1 MKNNTPSLT
10 VDAVI
15 LFKNKLVLVKRKN
28 PPYQGKFAL
37 PGGFVEIGESTE
49 EAASRE
55 AFEETGLSVEILKL
69 IGVYSDPERD
79 PRRHT
84 VSVCYLAKGY
94 GDLKSGS
101 DADAVELFEFDSIPE
116 LAFDHN
122 KMINDAKSDINAVLY
137 QMQKYDVS

>member
-1 MKNNTPSLT
+1 MKHTTPSLT
-10 VDAVI
+10 VDTVI

-49 EAASRE
+49 TAAARE

-79 PRRHT
+79 PRRRT

-101 DADAVELFEFDSIPE
+101 DAAAVELFELDSIPE

-122 KMINDAKSDINAVLY
+122 KMINEAKSDINAVLY
-137 QMQKYDVS
+137 

>member
-1 MKNNTPSLT
+1 MKQNTPSLT
-10 VDAVI
+10 VDTVI
-15 LFKNKLVLVKRKN
+15 LFKSKLVLVKRKY
-28 PPYQGKFAL
+28 PPFQGKFAL
-37 PGGFVEIGESTE
+37 PGGFVEIGETTE
-49 EAASRE
+49 KAATRE

-101 DADAVELFEFDSIPE
+101 DAAAVELFELDSIPE

-122 KMINDAKSDINAVLY
+122 KMINEAKSDINAVLY
-137 QMQKYDVS
+137 

>member
-1 MKNNTPSLT
+1 MKHNTPSLT

-28 PPYQGKFAL
+28 PPYEGNFAL

-55 AFEETGLSVEILKL
+55 AFEETGLSIEILKL
-69 IGVYSDPERD
+69 IGVYSDPARD

-84 VSVCYLAKGY
+84 VSVCYLAKGD

-101 DADAVELFEFDSIPE
+101 DADAVELFELDSIPE

>member
-1 MKNNTPSLT
+1 MKHKTPSLT
-10 VDAVI
+10 VDTVI
-15 LFKNKLVLVKRKN
+15 LFKNKLVVVKRKY
-28 PPYQGKFAL
+28 PPFKGKFAL

-84 VSVCYLAKGY
+84 VSVCYLAKGD

-101 DADAVELFEFDSIPE
+101 DADSVELFELDLIPE

-122 KMINDAKSDINAVLY
+122 KMINDAKSDINAVLS